1 MYQTIVAG
9 ADGSDSAQAAVHQAA
24 QLAALTGARLHLL
37 TAVSSTAV
45 GLGPDMIHSL
55 PPSWVE
61 ANTDAARDIL
71 DTAAAEIRALGV
83 DVTTEIARGEP
94 AEELLRA
101 CVAEN
106 ADLLVVGDKGMHGP
120 RRFLLGSV
128 ANRCAHHATCAVL
141 VVPTSHS

>member
-9 ADGSDSAQAAVHQAA
+9 TDGSDSAHTAMHQAA

-45 GLGPDMIHSL
+45 GIGPDMIHAL

-61 ANTDAARDIL
+61 ANTGAAHDVL
-71 DTAAAEIRALGV
+71 ETAAAKIRDLGV
-83 DVTTEIARGEP
+83 EVTTEIARGEP

-101 CVAEN
+101 CETQN

-141 VVPTSHS
+141 VVPTSQS